1 MYKKSI
7 EKRPIPFPK
16 ESSIVT
22 PTKKPKKCSK
32 LLGVEKTP
40 EKNEQEP
47 MKDSEGSDS
56 EQKDK
61 IKFTVK
67 RDWEGVLNYFPSNVG
82 NFEMYYPENLKMKK

>member
-22 PTKKPKKCSK
+22 PTKNPKKCSI
-32 LLGVEKTP
+32 LVGVEKTP

-47 MKDSEGSDS
+47 MTDSEGSDS
-56 EQKDK
+56 EQKNK
-61 IKFTVK
+61 IS
-67 RDWEGVLNYFPSNVG
+67 LQ
-82 NFEMYYPENLKMKK
+82 